1 MGNDIGAMIAADERK
16 LQAQAEQQGREY
28 LKYLLDLSVEYDNDE
43 DEI

>member
-28 LKYLLDLSVEYDNDE
+28 RRTTGQG
-43 DEI
+43 IP